1 MAKHRP
7 ARDRRAGSDAPT
19 STWIDVERVGLSLPE
34 TSLGAAHEGS
44 PALLVRTQ
52 QFARLRWDD
61 VGGEILQFWVPD
73 ADLVAAYAQDDPA
86 TYHGAP
92 GYSKKVVMAS
102 LARLDNQTLR
112 ELLVESWACRA
123 PVTLR
128 RKHPDLR

>member
-7 ARDRRAGSDAPT
+7 ARDRRAGSDAPI
-19 STWIDVERVGLSLPE
+19 STWVDVERVGLSLPE

-52 QFARLRWDD
+52 QFARLRWYD
-61 VGGEILQFWVPD
+61 VGGELLQFWVPD

-86 TYHGAP
+86 TYHIAP
-92 GYSKKVVMAS
+92 GYSRKVVMAS
-102 LARLDNQTLR
+102 LARLDHQTLR

-128 RKHPDLR
+128 RKYPDLR

>member
-1 MAKHRP
+1 VAKHRP
-7 ARDRRAGSDAPT
+7 ARDGRAGSDAPQT
-19 STWIDVERVGLSLPE
+19 TWIDVERVGLSLPE

-61 VGGEILQFWVPD
+61 VGGEILQVWVPD
-73 ADLVAAYAQDDPA
+73 ADLVAAYAEDDPA
-86 TYHGAP
+86 TYHGAS

-102 LARLDNQTLR
+102 LARLDPQTLR